1 MVVCVV
7 CQKGAWAD
15 CVGSLIGGVMKVAS
29 AIVNPDNL
37 RADYEDRGELYFG
50 KDSVVLSRVPTLFLT
65 LGVVYSILMAV
76 GVSLLHEPLYH
87 NIRYHTIDTGT
98 WAIRRR
104 GVVYAV

>member
-1 MVVCVV
+1 V
-7 CQKGAWAD
+7 
-15 CVGSLIGGVMKVAS
+15 KVAS

-37 RADYEDRGELYFG
+37 RADYEDRGELYFS

-65 LGVVYSILMAV
+65 LGVVYTILMAV

-98 WAIRRR
+98 LVMPWGGRRR
-104 GVVYAV
+104 VYSSVWPYNHVTQRYAF